1 MSAVDAV
8 VAQLLGTSALVVFDN
23 CEHVVAEAAAVID
36 ELLGA
41 LPQLRVI
48 ATSRE
53 ILGVPGE
60 ALTQIGGLETVA
72 AAELFADRAV
82 AVNDRFVLDEGSSAL
97 VEEICARLDGL
108 PLAIELAAARLRTL
122 SLAQLASRLDDR
134 FRLLTGGARTAMARQ
149 QTLKAVVDW
158 SYELLSG
165 DEQLV
170 FARLAV
176 FRGGFALDAAE
187 AVCSDDTLPAG
198 EVLEVLQRL
207 VDKSLVDAGT
217 GRGWRGPLQPA
228 PDAVAV
234 RPRPPRRVGRRRR
247 GSPPRRLLQGDR
259 GGGP

>member
-122 SLAQLASRLDDR
+122 SLAQLASRSM
-134 FRLLTGGARTAMARQ
+134 TA
-149 QTLKAVVDW
+149 
-158 SYELLSG
+158 SG
-165 DEQLV
+165 
-170 FARLAV
+170 
-176 FRGGFALDAAE
+176 
-187 AVCSDDTLPAG
+187 C
-198 EVLEVLQRL
+198 
-207 VDKSLVDAGT
+207 
-217 GRGWRGPLQPA
+217 
-228 PDAVAV
+228 
-234 RPRPPRRVGRRRR
+234 
-247 GSPPRRLLQGDR
+247 
-259 GGGP
+259 